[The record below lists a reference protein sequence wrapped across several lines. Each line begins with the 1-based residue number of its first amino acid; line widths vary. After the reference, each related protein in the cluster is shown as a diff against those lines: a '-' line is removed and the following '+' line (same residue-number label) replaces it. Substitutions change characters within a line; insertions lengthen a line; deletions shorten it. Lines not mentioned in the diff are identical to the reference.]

1 MFSFLFFWA
10 VYDAKR
16 FSQLHGE
23 ISNSFKGSSAP
34 VRWLQ
39 KTSRDRVRKAVSQ
52 WDPCRIMVTPERLGM
67 FRVLCLLAVL
77 DAGCLLDTGMLFPRE
92 SSSREVKELNGLWTF
107 RADMSPNR
115 NQGFD
120 RAWYKSRLAEV
131 SRTVASSSSDWIK
144 QLILFFCYIILRLH
158 HS

>member
-1 MFSFLFFWA
+1 MQNNVFFSFGRCMTQNVSHNLMDKFPTVSKA
-10 VYDAKR
+10 AALRSGD
-16 FSQLHGE
+16 
-23 ISNSFKGSSAP
+23 
-34 VRWLQ
+34 LQ
-39 KTSRDRVRKAVSQ
+39 KTSHDWVRKVLSQ
-52 WDPCRIMVTPERLGM
+52 WDPRRNMVTPEMLGM

-131 SRTVASSSSDWIK
+131 NRTVASSS
-144 QLILFFCYIILRLH
+144 
-158 HS
+158 